1 MNLTASEA
9 LFVFIFI
16 PNTSE
21 IYILMMLIM
30 NTRRKTDFRKS
41 QSASKEFKRR
51 VSDPLRDQKKTLIC
65 IAGSGATESQLMAQ
79 SGSRLSH
86 SCRFFEAVNS
96 FRAQTLHGTFPHG
109 TAGQ

>member
-1 MNLTASEA
+1 
-9 LFVFIFI
+9 
-16 PNTSE
+16 
-21 IYILMMLIM
+21 MMLIM

-41 QSASKEFKRR
+41 QSASKESKRR

-96 FRAQTLHGTFPHG
+96 FRA
-109 TAGQ
+109 